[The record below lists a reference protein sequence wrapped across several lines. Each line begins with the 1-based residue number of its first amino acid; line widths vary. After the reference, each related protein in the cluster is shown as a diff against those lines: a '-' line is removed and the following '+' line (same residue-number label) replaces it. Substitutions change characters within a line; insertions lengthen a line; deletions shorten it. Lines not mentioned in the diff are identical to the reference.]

1 MPRFRYSLC
10 ALLLF
15 ASLVSHNFAYAFLQ
29 QPDSLVYQDEAEQ
42 LFQQALQQFQA
53 GKFEDSERTF
63 LQVVKDFPHSHRTT
77 AAYLMA
83 AKSDYRRGAYRESI
97 KLLRTLLDLY
107 PTSSFSDNIHYTLA
121 LNYYQLRR
129 YEEAAVEHLTAI
141 RTTKDAIVKERS
153 VRWLDKLAGSV
164 LSIGHIQLLLTEP
177 QSDETKALLTVH
189 LAEKIFRS
197 GDTKTAEELVRPI
210 TEMSPHTKYVSD
222 AVDLLERI
230 RTGGVLKIGVLL
242 PLMLNSAQTADREAG
257 EDLLAGVRLATEE
270 YNQIAL
276 PKIRLEVRDTEH
288 DPNVAARQTAE
299 LAADQDVVAIIGP
312 AHSAEAM
319 QSAVI
324 ANSRG
329 VPMITPTATANGI
342 AAVGSF
348 IFQVNPDY
356 RTRGRVLAQY
366 ATRQLAART
375 VAVLAPNDDVGKSQT
390 ETFIEEVQRNGA
402 QVLDVQW
409 YDPGATDLRGQ
420 LAAIR
425 QKAFALLDP
434 YVIDFSSS
442 LKNADLNKLLR
453 YGVPQRTLDSLVE
466 RGATASVSF
475 LLGPNG
481 KRVADSLRIPT
492 QYIRPKV
499 DSLTVPVKTLD
510 VLFLPIA
517 SSEEIGVVSSQVR
530 YFNFQSTILGGGEW
544 NDLFELEQHRQYTN
558 GVIFPSDSYW
568 SEEDE
573 RYRAFAARYEN
584 SFGKQPKRNS
594 LYSYDAM
601 KALLKVIADGARRRN
616 EIAFSLAQLQGF
628 PGVHSFISFTPERVN
643 GVLSILQ
650 YRGRSITRLGLYDSA
665 TGQFLSGRD

>member
-1 MPRFRYSLC
+1 MLHFPFLLC
-10 ALLLF
+10 SVLLF
-15 ASLVSHNFAYAFLQ
+15 TSLVSHKFTYAAVQ
-29 QPDSLVYQDEAEQ
+29 QPDSLVYQEEAER
-42 LFQQALQQFQA
+42 LFQQALQRFAAEEFEEA
-53 GKFEDSERTF
+53 GRTF
-63 LQVVKDFPHSHRTT
+63 HRVVKDFPRNHRTT

-107 PTSSFSDNIHYTLA
+107 PTSTFSDNIHYTLA

-129 YEEAAVEHLTAI
+129 YEEAAIEHLAAI
-141 RTTKDAIVKERS
+141 RMTKDAVLRERS
-153 VRWLDKLAGSV
+153 ERWLEQLAGSA
-164 LSIGHIQLLLTEP
+164 LSIGHLQLLLTEP
-177 QSDETKALLTVH
+177 QHDETKALLTVH

-197 GDTKTAEELVRPI
+197 GDAKTAEELVRPI
-210 TEMSPHTKYVSD
+210 TEMSPRIRYVAD
-222 AVDLLERI
+222 ALDLLERI

-242 PLMLNSAQTADREAG
+242 PLMLNSPQTADREAG
-257 EDLLAGVRLATEE
+257 EDLLAGIKLATEE
-270 YNQIAL
+270 YNQVAL
-276 PKIRLEVRDTEH
+276 PKVSLEIRDTER
-288 DPNVAARQTAE
+288 DPSVAARHTAE
-299 LAADQDVVAIIGP
+299 LAADRDVVAIVGP
-312 AHSAEAM
+312 AYSAEAM
-319 QSAVI
+319 QSAVV

-329 VPMITPTATANGI
+329 VPMLTPTATANGI
-342 AAVGSF
+342 ATIGNF
-348 IFQVNPDY
+348 IFQANPDY

-366 ATRQLAART
+366 ASRHLAART
-375 VAVLAPNDDVGKSQT
+375 VAILAPTDEVGKSQT
-390 ETFIEEVQRNGA
+390 ETFLEEVQRNGV

-409 YDPGATDLRGQ
+409 YEPGATDLRQQ

-425 QKAFALLDP
+425 QKAFAMLDP

-466 RGATASVSF
+466 RGMMASVSF

-499 DSLTVPVKTLD
+499 DSLTVPVKTID
-510 VLFLPIA
+510 VLYLPIA
-517 SSEEIGVVSSQVR
+517 SADEIGVVSSQVR

-558 GVIFPSDSYW
+558 GIIFPSDSYW

-584 SFGKQPKRNS
+584 SFGKKPKSNS

-601 KALLKVIADGARRRN
+601 KALLKVIADGVHRRN
-616 EIAFSLAQLQGF
+616 DIAFALSSLQSFQGI
-628 PGVHSFISFTPERVN
+628 HTLISFTPERVN
-643 GVLSILQ
+643 GALSILQ

-665 TGQFLSGRD
+665 TGQFRSGRD